1 MNTLLC
7 IVAYPGVPSVAP
19 CKARDVHLETCV
31 TSECTGCFARGAER
45 GFLCSAH
52 FDRLE
57 HAYARWSEFE
67 AKAGALGLSRAVQRD
82 NAGVRTSAEG
92 HVNLT
97 GVMLAVDECQRHLAS
112 AAGHRSLEL
121 WVSTEAG
128 AADAIQFAAAAERAY
143 RSHEIAERPHRI
155 TRVRCE
161 ACGES
166 MIWTPPAW
174 FEGAVTV
181 KCANDDCRRVIS
193 QDEFEATERLDAY
206 LAKERSRA

>member
-1 MNTLLC
+1 MNAIYC
-7 IVAYPGVPSVAP
+7 IASIPGVPSVAP
-19 CKARDVHLETCV
+19 CRSGHLETC
-31 TSECTGCFARGAER
+31 TDPDGHPGCQARLAER

-67 AKAGALGLSRAVQRD
+67 AKAGSLGLSRAVQRD

-97 GVMLAVDECQRHLAS
+97 GVMLALDECQRHLAS
-112 AAGHRSLEL
+112 AAGHRSLDL

-155 TRVRCE
+155 TRVRCPE
-161 ACGES
+161 CQQQL
-166 MIWTPPAW
+166 IWTPPAW
-174 FEGAVTV
+174 FEKPVSIRCSNVECGHVM
-181 KCANDDCRRVIS
+181 D
-193 QDEFEATERLDAY
+193 QDLFEDLEKSA
-206 LAKERSRA
+206 

>member
-1 MNTLLC
+1 MNAIYC
-7 IVAYPGVPSVAP
+7 IASIPGVPSVAP
-19 CKARDVHLETCV
+19 CRSGHLETC
-31 TSECTGCFARGAER
+31 TDPDGHPGCQARLAER

-67 AKAGALGLSRAVQRD
+67 RKAARLGLSRAVQRD

-97 GVMLAVDECQRHLAS
+97 GVFLAVDECRRHLAS
-112 AAGHRSLEL
+112 AAGHRSLDL

-143 RSHEIAERPHRI
+143 RSHEISERPHRI
-155 TRVRCE
+155 TRVRCPE
-161 ACGES
+161 CAQQ
-166 MIWTPPAW
+166 MIWTPPPW
-174 FEGAVTV
+174 FEKPVSIRCSNVECGH
-181 KCANDDCRRVIS
+181 VID
-193 QDEFEATERLDAY
+193 QNTFEELEKTA
-206 LAKERSRA
+206 

>member
-1 MNTLLC
+1 MNAIYC
-7 IVAYPGVPSVAP
+7 VASIPGVPSVAP
-19 CKARDVHLETCV
+19 CRSGHLETC
-31 TSECTGCFARGAER
+31 TDPDGHPGCQARLAER
-45 GFLCSAH
+45 GFLCQAH

-57 HAYARWSEFE
+57 HAYARWDEFE
-67 AKAGALGLSRAVQRD
+67 RKAGGLGLSRAVQRD
-82 NAGVRTSAEG
+82 TAGIRHTADG

-97 GVMLAVDECQRHLAS
+97 GVMLALDECQRHLAS
-112 AAGHRSLEL
+112 AAGHRSLDL

-143 RSHEIAERPHRI
+143 RSHEISERAHRI

-174 FEGAVTV
+174 FEGSV
-181 KCANDDCRRVIS
+181 KVQCVNDDCRRVID

-206 LAKERSRA
+206 LAKERTRA

>member
-1 MNTLLC
+1 MNAIYC
-7 IVAYPGVPSVAP
+7 IASIPGVPSVAP
-19 CKARDVHLETCV
+19 CRSGHLETC
-31 TSECTGCFARGAER
+31 TDPEGHPGCQARLAER

-57 HAYARWSEFE
+57 HAYARWAEFE
-67 AKAGALGLSRAVQRD
+67 SKAAGLGLSRAVQRD

-97 GVMLAVDECQRHLAS
+97 GVMLAIDECRRHLAS
-112 AAGHRSLEL
+112 AAGHRSLDL
-121 WVSTEAG
+121 WVSTEVG

-143 RSHEIAERPHRI
+143 RSHEIAEKPHKI

-161 ACGES
+161 SCGTS
-166 MIWTPPAW
+166 MVWHPPAW
-174 FEGAVTV
+174 YEGAVTV
-181 KCANDDCRRVIS
+181 QCADPDCRRTIS

-206 LAKERSRA
+206 LAKERTRA